1 MPTRKEMWDRL
12 GSDVDVLIIG
22 GGINGVGIARDAA
35 KRGLRVALVEMGD
48 LASGTSSR
56 SSKLVH
62 GGLRYLEQFEFSLV
76 FEAVSERRILM
87 DIAPH
92 LVNPLG
98 FLFPVYKGDR
108 RSLRTISAGMVLYE
122 GLSLFRSPQ
131 RYRKLKPKHVKEE
144 EPALTL
150 EGLKGAPL
158 YYDCSTDDARLTL
171 ETALSATEVGAVVA
185 PWTKATTLHRDE
197 HGTLIGA
204 TLEDVFT
211 GATKRVS
218 AAVIINATGPW
229 TDDTIDMALASAPA
243 TEEGEE
249 AVERR
254 KLLRPTKGVHI
265 VVPKDVLPV
274 NHAVVCFHPE
284 DGRVLFA
291 LPWSDATYVGT
302 TDTDFEG
309 NPAEVR
315 ADRDDV
321 VYLQR
326 AMAKYFP
333 DHPITD
339 DDIICT
345 WAGLRPLV
353 SPLPRDG
360 QEMDESQVSRE
371 HTLHI
376 GESGLITIAGGKLT
390 TYRLMSK
397 EVVDSAV
404 KMLRLRGQLRK
415 RLGTARTEE
424 DPLPGAVSWPEDDDH
439 AAVAVQIKDVGGED
453 LTLETAR
460 LLADTYG
467 MRGAEVARRV
477 RQDKALATPLVPG
490 RPEILAQVDHAVQ
503 DEFAAT
509 VTDVLKNRTAL
520 FYRDTHQGLAAAPA
534 VADRMADQLHWDEA
548 TRAAMEQDYRAEVDL
563 SRRWRL
569 DAVTPSES
577 EADAPAD

>member
-1 MPTRKEMWDRL
+1 MPTRQEMWDRL
-12 GSDVDVLIIG
+12 GSDLDVLIIG
-22 GGINGVGIARDAA
+22 GGINGAGIARDAA
-35 KRGLRVALVEMGD
+35 RRGLKTALVEMGD

-92 LVNPLG
+92 LVDPLG

-108 RSLRTISAGMVLYE
+108 RKLSTISAGMVLYE

-131 RYRKLKPKHVKEE
+131 RYRKLKPKHVAAE
-144 EPALTL
+144 EPALTQ
-150 EGLKGAPL
+150 EGLRGAPL

-171 ETALSATEVGAVVA
+171 ENALSATEVGAVVA
-185 PWTKATTLHRDE
+185 PWTKACELHADE
-197 HGTLIGA
+197 HGTLVGA
-204 TLEDVFT
+204 TVEDVFT
-211 GATKRVS
+211 GARKRVTAS
-218 AAVIINATGPW
+218 VIINATGPW
-229 TDDTIDMALASAPA
+229 TDRTLAMAKDPVAD
-243 TEEGEE
+243 GEE
-249 AVERR
+249 RPPRR
-254 KLLRPTKGVHI
+254 ALLRPTKGVHI

-274 NHAVVCFHPE
+274 NYAVVCFHPD

-302 TDTDFEG
+302 TDTDFDG
-309 NPAEVR
+309 DPADVR
-315 ADRDDV
+315 ADRSDV
-321 VYLQR
+321 EYLQV

-353 SPLPRDG
+353 SPSPAEGEDV
-360 QEMDESQVSRE
+360 DESQVSRE
-371 HTLHI
+371 HTLVI

-404 KMLRLRGQLRK
+404 KMLRLRGQLRR
-415 RLGTARTEE
+415 RLNPARTEE
-424 DPLPGAVSWPEDDDH
+424 EPLPGAVGWPEDDDH
-439 AAVAVQIKDVGGED
+439 DVVASQIKDVAGKHI
-453 LTLETAR
+453 TFPTAR

-467 MRGAEVARRV
+467 MRGADVARRV
-477 RQDKALATPLVPG
+477 RQDKSLAAVLVPG

-503 DEFAAT
+503 DELAST

-520 FYRDTHQGLAAAPA
+520 FYRDPHQGLAAAGT
-534 VADRMADQLHWDEA
+534 VADRMAELLGWSEEVRLEMEA
-548 TRAAMEQDYRAEVDL
+548 AYRSEVED
-563 SRRWRL
+563 SRRWRQ
-569 DAVTPSES
+569 DPRSTPE
-577 EADAPAD
+577 ETTAE

>member
-1 MPTRKEMWDRL
+1 MPTRQEMWDRL
-12 GSDVDVLIIG
+12 GSDVDILIIG
-22 GGINGVGIARDAA
+22 GGINGAGIARDAA
-35 KRGLRVALVEMGD
+35 RRGLRTALVEMGD

-108 RSLRTISAGMVLYE
+108 RNLTTITAGMVVYE

-131 RYRKLKPKHVKEE
+131 RYRKLKPKQVAKE
-144 EPALTL
+144 EPALTR

-171 ETALSATEVGAVVA
+171 ETALAATEVGAVIA
-185 PWTKATTLHRDE
+185 PWTRATELHADE

-204 TLEDVFT
+204 TVQDIFT
-211 GATKRVS
+211 GETKRVTAS
-218 AAVIINATGPW
+218 VVINATGPW
-229 TDDTIDMALASAPA
+229 TDATVSMANEASAA
-243 TEEGEE
+243 KKEEEV
-249 AVERR
+249 AHPRP
-254 KLLRPTKGVHI
+254 LLRPTKGVHI

-274 NHAVVCFHPE
+274 NHAVVCSHPD

-302 TDTDFEG
+302 TDTDYEG
-309 NPAEVR
+309 DPGAVR
-315 ADRDDV
+315 AERSDIE
-321 VYLQR
+321 YLQR

-353 SPLPRDG
+353 SPQSPDH
-360 QEMDESQVSRE
+360 QETDESSVSRE
-371 HTLHI
+371 HSLI
-376 GESGLITIAGGKLT
+376 VDESGLITIAGGKLT

-397 EVVDSAV
+397 EVVDSAA
-404 KMLRLRGQLRK
+404 KMLRLRGQLRR
-415 RLGTARTEE
+415 RLNPSRTEE
-424 DPLPGAVSWPEDDDH
+424 EPLPGAVSWPEDDDH
-439 AAVAVQIKDVGGED
+439 EVVARQIRDVGGENIS
-453 LTLETAR
+453 LVTAR

-467 MRGAEVARRV
+467 MRGADVARRV
-477 RQDKALATPLVPG
+477 RQDASLAAPLVPG

-503 DEFAAT
+503 DELAST

-520 FYRDTHQGLAAAPA
+520 FYRDPHQGLAGSPA
-534 VADRMADQLHWDEA
+534 VADRMAVLLGWDE
-548 TRAAMEQDYRAEVDL
+548 TTQAAMESDYRAEVAL
-563 SRRWRL
+563 SRAWRE
-569 DAVTPSES
+569 DPPSPEPEVS
-577 EADAPAD
+577 PAG